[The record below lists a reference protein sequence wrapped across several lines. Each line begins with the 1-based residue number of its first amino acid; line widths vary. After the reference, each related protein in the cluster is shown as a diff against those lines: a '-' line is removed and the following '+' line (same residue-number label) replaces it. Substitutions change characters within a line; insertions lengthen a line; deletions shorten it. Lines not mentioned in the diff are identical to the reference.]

1 MGRKASRNASADTKQ
16 AGEVTT
22 AVASPRADFVGLP
35 LAKRV
40 KKTLTVR
47 DATLKDHAD
56 TLTSDTAAPVVYA
69 KEVMDMVRGGV
80 EMTSATKARAAA
92 FCWKTG
98 QVDTT
103 DALLVDMKV
112 SEILSVVKMLDCK
125 RQVNAL
131 DKKLAKVKRAAKRK
145 ELNAARRQLEV
156 DMIPMDGPSATKALM
171 KRVKAWAKKIPAEK
185 LEFYLLNFSTDPW
198 KQLADLAHL
207 HPRDFQLDYFLP
219 VVFGESPPEGT
230 IHYAMAQCKD
240 AGDLP
245 RILKE
250 YPVLSTCFSFL
261 RNQYGSNMTPEVKKV
276 LLSTIPLEEVVWWF
290 EDLDC
295 AGADDIVKARLEA
308 GEGFTD
314 NTGRDR
320 ANFGKLMERLLLFRK
335 RSFGKLLVPYAQ
347 KLLSELVIRTNK
359 KVAVFGDASASM
371 QVAVN
376 SATIIGSVLC
386 SCLDA
391 SLSFF
396 DNKCYE
402 GPCVPRSVE
411 DVLLVTD
418 RVRAKNAT
426 APAAC
431 LWPFLDKK
439 VAVDLF
445 IVVTDEEE
453 NTSYD
458 GKWSRQK
465 ENMFVGLFERY
476 VKEVNPAATVFFVSF
491 LASTTTNG
499 QMVQDF
505 NHAGLGE
512 KCKQFRFDPRRP
524 DLSKLNA
531 LIAEIAEDTQV
542 GEEEAIDLKDLKVP
556 VSEELKLTAAAAP
569 VREGGPSGRAVAI
582 KCRDTI
588 VNVTEEQAATITA
601 VFSDPEKISAA
612 VLLEA
617 LPALRA
623 PVSSSSGQ
631 SSRSMTSWVDVTSVN
646 SDVH

>member
-1 MGRKASRNASADTKQ
+1 MNPPSI
-16 AGEVTT
+16 
-22 AVASPRADFVGLP
+22 AVGPRADFLGLP

-40 KKTLTVR
+40 KRTLTVR

-56 TLTSDTAAPVVYA
+56 TIASDPTAAAAYA
-69 KEVMDMVRGGV
+69 KEALEMVKNGV
-80 EMTSATKARAAA
+80 EMTSATKVRAAA
-92 FCWKTG
+92 FCWKSG
-98 QVDTT
+98 QVDAT
-103 DALLVDMKV
+103 DFLISDMKV
-112 SEILSVVKMLDCK
+112 SELLSLIKMLDCK

-131 DKKLAKVKRAAKRK
+131 DKKLAKVKRADRRK
-145 ELNAARRQLEV
+145 ELNAQRRQLEV
-156 DMIPMDGPSATKALM
+156 DMIPLEGPSATGALM
-171 KRVKAWAKKIPAEK
+171 KRVKEWAKKIPADK

-198 KQLADLAHL
+198 RQLADLAHL
-207 HPRDFQLDYFLP
+207 HSKDFQLDYFLP
-219 VVFGESPPEGT
+219 VVFGGEPPVGT

-240 AGDLP
+240 VKDLP

-250 YPVLSTCFSFL
+250 HPVLATCFSFL
-261 RNQYGSNMTPEVKKV
+261 RNQYGRNMTPEVKKV

-295 AGADDIVKARLEA
+295 AGADDILKARLEA

-314 NTGRDR
+314 ITGRDR

-347 KLLSELVIRTNK
+347 KLLSELVIKTNK

-396 DNKCYE
+396 DNKCYD

-418 RVRAKNAT
+418 KVRANNAT

-431 LWPFLDKK
+431 LWPFLANK
-439 VAVDLF
+439 VPVDLF

-453 NTSYD
+453 NTTYD
-458 GKWSRQK
+458 GKWSREK
-465 ENMFVGLFERY
+465 EKMFVGLFERY
-476 VKEVNPAATVFFVSF
+476 LKEVNPSASVFFVSF
-491 LASTTTNG
+491 LKSTTTNG
-499 QMVQDF
+499 QMVEDF
-505 NHAGLGE
+505 NKTGLGE
-512 KCKQFRFDPRRP
+512 KCKQFRFDPTRP

-531 LIAEIAEDTQV
+531 LIAEIAEDTQA
-542 GEEEAIDLKDLKVP
+542 EENETIDLKDLSLV
-556 VSEELKLTAAAAP
+556 VSEELVADAATD
-569 VREGGPSGRAVAI
+569 GGPSGRAVAI

-588 VNVTEEQAATITA
+588 VNVTEAQAAIVSA
-601 VFSDPEKISAA
+601 VFANPEQISSS

-617 LPALRA
+617 LPALRR
-623 PVSSSSGQ
+623 PVTSSGDQDQ
-631 SSRSMTSWVDVTSVN
+631 SMKSWDVVSMN
-646 SDVH
+646 SGASFGGN